1 MSRTSRR
8 KTLSHSEIESFLT
21 EISVVKNDEN
31 ASNSSASQDKTTNF
45 LKSNCP
51 NNGLDYVSDERQWI
65 RDLCKVLCEFFS
77 FGQSF
82 VYIVISCC
90 FYTDKV

>member
-31 ASNSSASQDKTTNF
+31 VPYNSASQDKTVNIA
-45 LKSNCP
+45 KDNCP
-51 NNGLDYVSDERQWI
+51 NIGLDYVSVERQWI
-65 RDLCKVLCEFFS
+65 RDLCKVCEL
-77 FGQSF
+77 
-82 VYIVISCC
+82 
-90 FYTDKV
+90 